1 MRVGTI
7 GSDFDVDLLLTSI
20 SKVLLKDESF
30 LYVCLVNDK
39 RFRYLAIT
47 STRFIF
53 IDPETLTV
61 TRYMSHQHVTKLRF
75 TMGMWHIETKAQ
87 PLTYLGL
94 AKPDR
99 KPVLEAFQQL
109 GLPIVT

>member
-7 GSDFDVDLLLTSI
+7 GRDTDPDSLLSEITDALLT
-20 SKVLLKDESF
+20 DEHF
-30 LYVCLVNDK
+30 VYVCLVNDK

-47 STRFIF
+47 SMRFIF
-53 IDPETLTV
+53 LDQDTLAV
-61 TRYMSHQHVTKLRF
+61 TRFMSHQHVTKLRF

-94 AKPDR
+94 AQKDR